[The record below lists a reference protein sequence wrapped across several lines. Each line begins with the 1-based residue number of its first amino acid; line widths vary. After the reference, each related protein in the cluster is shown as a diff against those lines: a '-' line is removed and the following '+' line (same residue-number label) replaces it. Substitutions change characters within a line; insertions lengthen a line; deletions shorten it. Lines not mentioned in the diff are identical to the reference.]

1 MRKPGTVIAYV
12 RGVRIEK
19 EGGIFSMNTAALTL
33 LVFGLLVT
41 FINNSYGVLLNI
53 HGANLGILSLTFA
66 MLVYLVGL
74 SGRRPPRN
82 FP

>member
-1 MRKPGTVIAYV
+1 
-12 RGVRIEK
+12 
-19 EGGIFSMNTAALTL
+19 MNTAALTF
-33 LVFGLLVT
+33 LVFGL
-41 FINNSYGVLLNI
+41 FITLFNNMYGVLLSV
-53 HGANLGILSLTFA
+53 HGANIGFICLTFA